1 MRLTRLAALAAAAL
15 VTTTMATAANASS
28 ARRAAPTQRIVVRPV
43 TSSGHVVNGFTRT
56 DVNSPRLSCSFNG
69 GQGSVSTVT
78 VDPGVFYC
86 SPDVAYAIA
95 CWDSSLAGH
104 VLCLTS
110 AFRKQVVRYR
120 GSAPTHLDN
129 PSHPFNAIN
138 LRLGNGE
145 HCSARN
151 GGAVGFQKHHPNW
164 IATYFCGKG
173 ADILWSPPHLAKT
186 QGTDRSTPRWH
197 AWVGTASGH
206 LHKRAIETAYFVG
219 TRG

>member
-1 MRLTRLAALAAAAL
+1 MQLTRLAALAAAAL
-15 VTTTMATAANASS
+15 VTTTMATAAGASPTH
-28 ARRAAPTQRIVVRPV
+28 RAAPTQRIVVRPV
-43 TSSGHVVNGFTRT
+43 TSSNHVANGFTRE
-56 DVNSPRLSCSFNG
+56 DSNAHVSCSFNG

-86 SPDVAYAIA
+86 SPDVDYAIA
-95 CWDSSLAGH
+95 CWDSMLIHH
-104 VLCLTS
+104 VLCFQN
-110 AFRKQVVRYR
+110 AFRHKVVRFR
-120 GSAPTHLDN
+120 GNAPIHLDN
-129 PSHPFNAIN
+129 PSHPFNALN

-164 IATYFCGKG
+164 IATYFCSKG
-173 ADILWSPPHLAKT
+173 GDILWSPPHLAAT

-206 LHKRAIETAYFVG
+206 LHQRAIDTAYFVG